1 MDIFETLRVLN
12 GKTPNYNWSKDNPFA
27 TGAAPTQGGLLGGVF
42 AQPAY
47 RLKGSEAERAYAQMA
62 SPYAQWAAQQL
73 QSVLPQQQVAGPQ
86 QMQWADPQQMAL
98 ASMWE
103 EYNRQ
108 QRARMYEQHT
118 N

>member
-12 GKTPNYNWSKDNPFA
+12 GATPNYKWSKDNPFA

-47 RLKGSEAERAYAQMA
+47 RLKGSEAERVYAQMA
-62 SPYAQWAAQQL
+62 APYAQWAAQQL
-73 QSVLPQQQVAGPQ
+73 KAVAPEQ
-86 QMQWADPQQMAL
+86 AVATPAMQWADPQQMAL